1 MKEKQFIE
9 KWVNVINYELGK
21 GFPNEF
27 LHKVE
32 TEEIELPEVNLRLGS
47 ELFGTF
53 ELIDKD
59 GNPVIQ
65 LDSYEK
71 AKYLLYSNRLLPSK
85 VKIPKENELI
95 SEAIKDYERTI
106 DKIIIKIKNDFNR
119 ENFALEQFNEVTN
132 KIFKKLNLARY

>member
-1 MKEKQFIE
+1 MKEKQFID
-9 KWVNVINYELGK
+9 KWVNVITYELGK
-21 GFPNEF
+21 GFPDEF
-27 LHKVE
+27 LHEVE
-32 TEEIELPEVNLRLGS
+32 TEEIELPQINLRLGS

-71 AKYLLYSNRLLPSK
+71 AKYLLYSNRLLPAK
-85 VKIPKENELI
+85 VNIPKKNKLI
-95 SEAIKDYERTI
+95 SETIKNYENTI
-106 DKIIIKIKNDFNR
+106 DKIIIKIRNDFNR
-119 ENFALEQFNEVTN
+119 ENFGFEQFNEVTN

>member
-1 MKEKQFIE
+1 MKEKEFIE
-9 KWVNVINYELGK
+9 KWVNVIEFELGN
-21 GFPNEF
+21 GFPEEF
-27 LHKVE
+27 LHEIE
-32 TEEIELPEVNLRLGS
+32 TEEIELPKVNLRLGS

-59 GNPVIQ
+59 GNSVIQ

-85 VKIPKENELI
+85 VKIPKKKELI
-95 SEAIKDYERTI
+95 AEAIKNYERTI

-119 ENFALEQFNEVTN
+119 ESFALEQFNEVTN